1 MLRDQLRRRLA
12 HVCRCRETP
21 VIMIA
26 HDMDAVLALT
36 DGAAGND
43 GRMDGEAAVRNG
55 RRHVP
60 ARRALAPQGD
70 DAPDPEREL
79 RIQIL
84 LRVPVI

>member
-1 MLRDQLRRRLA
+1 M
-12 HVCRCRETP
+12 
-21 VIMIA
+21 MIA
-26 HDMDAVLALT
+26 HDMDEVLTLT
-36 DGAAGND
+36 DAAAGTD
-43 GRMDGEAAVRNG
+43 DARADGEATVRNG
-55 RRHVP
+55 RRHVQ